1 MKTLEADLDLI
12 EDQLAWLTAQS
23 FRASPDRKREILGRV
38 RQLGRELERLVPE
51 LRETP
56 YE

>member
-1 MKTLEADLDLI
+1 MEDKLDLI

-51 LRETP
+51 LKE
-56 YE
+56 EA